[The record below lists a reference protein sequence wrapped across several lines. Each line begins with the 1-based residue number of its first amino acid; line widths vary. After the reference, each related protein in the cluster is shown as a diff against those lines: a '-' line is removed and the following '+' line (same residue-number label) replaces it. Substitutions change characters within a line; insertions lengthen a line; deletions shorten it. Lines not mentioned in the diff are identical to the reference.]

1 MNFEEW
7 LRTVCFQK
15 PTPEACDLAKDAW
28 KQAYK
33 QAREEASKEI
43 QKG

>member
-7 LRTVCFQK
+7 LRAVCFQK
-15 PTPEACDLAKDAW
+15 PTPEAYDLARDAW

-33 QAREEASKEI
+33 QAYEESVKES
-43 QKG
+43 QKD